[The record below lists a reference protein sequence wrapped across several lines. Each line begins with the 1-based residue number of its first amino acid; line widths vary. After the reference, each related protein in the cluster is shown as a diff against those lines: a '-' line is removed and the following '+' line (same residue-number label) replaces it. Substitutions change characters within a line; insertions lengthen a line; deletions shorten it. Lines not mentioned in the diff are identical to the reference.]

1 MKARRPPSGRSAPS
15 PGRSRFRPS
24 PWASFG
30 RTEEPR
36 PAEKGSGGSS
46 AGTLDQEPAQA
57 LSNVEVPEGALRVVM
72 VDDDLRIR
80 TLTRM
85 LFERSTQARIVAE
98 AADGDQV
105 FDLLHTAEPD
115 VVLLD
120 LLMQRVDGRTV
131 LPQLVREA
139 PETMVLVLSALSGID
154 EADRTFALGAFAYL
168 EKSVVGPELPDQ
180 IKELHGLFQRAIAGE
195 TVWSPAGPPRI
206 RR

>member
-1 MKARRPPSGRSAPS
+1 MAP
-15 PGRSRFRPS
+15 GEDE
-24 PWASFG
+24 G
-30 RTEEPR
+30 VQTHH
-36 PAEKGSGGSS
+36 
-46 AGTLDQEPAQA
+46 
-57 LSNVEVPEGALRVVM
+57 NMEVPDGALRVVM

-85 LFERSTQARIVAE
+85 LFERSDEARIVAE

-105 FDLLHTAEPD
+105 FELLRTAKPD

-120 LLMQRVDGRTV
+120 LLMPRVDGHAV

-139 PETMVLVLSALSGID
+139 PETMILVLSALSGID

-168 EKSVVGPELPDQ
+168 EKSVVGPDLPNQ
-180 IKELHGLFQRAIAGE
+180 IKELHALFQRALAGE
-195 TVWSPAGPPRI
+195 TVWSPAGPPRV

>member
-1 MKARRPPSGRSAPS
+1 MSDEAV
-15 PGRSRFRPS
+15 
-24 PWASFG
+24 
-30 RTEEPR
+30 EV
-36 PAEKGSGGSS
+36 
-46 AGTLDQEPAQA
+46 
-57 LSNVEVPEGALRVVM
+57 LSDVEVPEGALRVVM

-85 LFERSTQARIVAE
+85 LFERSEEARVVAE

-105 FDLLHTAEPD
+105 VDLVRAANPD

-120 LLMQRVDGRTV
+120 LLMPRVDGRTV

-139 PETMVLVLSALSGID
+139 PGTMVLVLSALSGID

-168 EKSVVGPELPDQ
+168 EKSVVGPELPNQ
-180 IKELHGLFQRAIAGE
+180 IKELHGLFQRALAGE
-195 TVWSPAGPPRI
+195 TVWRPAGPPRI